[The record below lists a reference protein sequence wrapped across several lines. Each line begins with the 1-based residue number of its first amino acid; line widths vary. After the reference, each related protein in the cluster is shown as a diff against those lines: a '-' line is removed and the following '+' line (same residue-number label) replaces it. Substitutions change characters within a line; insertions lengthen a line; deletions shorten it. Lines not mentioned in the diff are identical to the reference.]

1 MKFKNAVKRA
11 YHSTDVY
18 RLERLVAEQT
28 KWQRRETIAR
38 NKLAH
43 VREMIRVLADK
54 LAKGVQPTNQERN
67 KP

>member
-1 MKFKNAVKRA
+1 MKFKNAVKKA
-11 YHSTDVY
+11 YQSTDVY

-54 LAKGVQPTNQERN
+54 LAKEKAGVQPTNQ
-67 KP
+67 